1 MFHSFFLMFF
11 SVLHRFFNISMALA
25 MGMLVLTGCGSVDQK
40 NEAVE
45 PGANEIFKEMYSA
58 VTVATSANGND
69 K

>member
-1 MFHSFFLMFF
+1 M
-11 SVLHRFFNISMALA
+11 
-25 MGMLVLTGCGSVDQK
+25 LTGCGSVDQK

-45 PGANEIFKEMYSA
+45 PDVNGIFMEMYSA

>member
-1 MFHSFFLMFF
+1 MFHPFFLMFF
-11 SVLHRFFNISMALA
+11 SVPHRFFNISMALT
-25 MGMLVLTGCGSVDQK
+25 MSMLMLTGCGSVDQK

-45 PGANEIFKEMYSA
+45 PDVNGIFMEMYSA